1 MLSNFKLSS
10 TPPLPHTFKWNGPHQ
25 NQNHLRFINCQRN
38 FESVKINFV
47 KNVFCSDSSLHKEQ
61 QSDDEE
67 HKTLPADATMTAQRV
82 QAMKNKGYV

>member
-1 MLSNFKLSS
+1 M
-10 TPPLPHTFKWNGPHQ
+10 
-25 NQNHLRFINCQRN
+25 
-38 FESVKINFV
+38 
-47 KNVFCSDSSLHKEQ
+47 FCSDSSLHKEQ